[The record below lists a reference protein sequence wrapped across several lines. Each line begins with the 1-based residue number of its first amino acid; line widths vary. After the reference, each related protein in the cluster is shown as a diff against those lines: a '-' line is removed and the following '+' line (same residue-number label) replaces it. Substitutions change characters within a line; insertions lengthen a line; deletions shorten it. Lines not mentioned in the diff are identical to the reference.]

1 MAYETFPELFDESY
15 DNLKALKP
23 HGINRTHH
31 AWYGELIGA
40 DVRLRY
46 ETFINDF
53 KKLATMDIKKLHKI
67 CESVEEK
74 CIHNRKTL
82 MNLKTPV
89 DEALHQVRIALDR
102 QK

>member
-1 MAYETFPELFDESY
+1 
-15 DNLKALKP
+15 
-23 HGINRTHH
+23 
-31 AWYGELIGA
+31 
-40 DVRLRY
+40 
-46 ETFINDF
+46 
-53 KKLATMDIKKLHKI
+53 MDIKKLHKI